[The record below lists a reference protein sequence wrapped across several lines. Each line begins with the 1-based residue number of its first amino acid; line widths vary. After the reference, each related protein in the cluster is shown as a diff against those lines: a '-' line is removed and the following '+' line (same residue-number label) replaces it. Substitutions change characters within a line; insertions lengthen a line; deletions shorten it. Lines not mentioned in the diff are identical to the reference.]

1 VPAEEPFLPAEP
13 ALAEQ
18 QVEPLPPL
26 RPSPEIVKPAA
37 DRTLAFGVAAET
49 AGPMLID
56 ELAPA
61 PPAPE
66 PPPCVEGQQPKPMA
80 ATSLDSFSLA
90 EAAEGQVYIAPP
102 EAEAAPSPEAG
113 VAQPGESPE
122 PPPSVINPEWVHVI
136 VRKVVMKMAP
146 PVLSPDLVGELIRVL
161 TEEITTE
168 LNSESSQR
176 F

>member
-1 VPAEEPFLPAEP
+1 
-13 ALAEQ
+13 LAEQ

-26 RPSPEIVKPAA
+26 RPSPELVEPAA
-37 DRTLAFGVAAET
+37 DRTLAFGVAAGI

-66 PPPCVEGQQPKPMA
+66 PPPFVEGQRPKPMA

-102 EAEAAPSPEAG
+102 EEEAASPETG
-113 VAQPGESPE
+113 VVQPGEAPE
-122 PPPSVINPEWVHVI
+122 PPPSVVDPEWVYVI
-136 VRKVVMKMAP
+136 VHKVVMKMAP
-146 PVLSPDLVGELIRVL
+146 PVLPPELVAELIRVL
-161 TEEITTE
+161 TEEITAE
-168 LNSESSQR
+168 LNAESSQAY
-176 F
+176 

>member
-1 VPAEEPFLPAEP
+1 VSEAETVYPTAGAAPEELPAAPAEEPLLP
-13 ALAEQ
+13 
-18 QVEPLPPL
+18 V
-26 RPSPEIVKPAA
+26 
-37 DRTLAFGVAAET
+37 
-49 AGPMLID
+49 
-56 ELAPA
+56 
-61 PPAPE
+61 
-66 PPPCVEGQQPKPMA
+66 VEGQQPKPIA

>member
-1 VPAEEPFLPAEP
+1 LT
-13 ALAEQ
+13 EQ
-18 QVEPLPPL
+18 QEEPLPPL
-26 RPSPEIVKPAA
+26 RPSPELVESAA
-37 DRTLAFGVAAET
+37 DRTQAFSVAAEI

-66 PPPCVEGQQPKPMA
+66 PPPFVEGQQPKPMA

-113 VAQPGESPE
+113 VVQPGEAPE
-122 PPPSVINPEWVHVI
+122 PPLSVINPEWVYAI

-146 PVLSPDLVGELIRVL
+146 PVLSPDVVGELIRVL
-161 TEEITTE
+161 TEEITAE
-168 LNSESSQR
+168 LNSESSQPY
-176 F
+176 